1 MGLESEL
8 MTTKKA
14 AELWGITARR
24 VQILCNKGLVEGAIK
39 MDRTWII
46 PKSSAKP
53 VDGRTKVAK
62 RSKSREAGTYE
73 PY

>member
-8 MTTKKA
+8 MTTKMA
-14 AELWGITARR
+14 AELWGITTRR

-46 PKSSAKP
+46 PINSMKP
-53 VDGRTKVAK
+53 VDGRTKAAK
-62 RSKSREAGTYE
+62 HHKKRESTL
-73 PY
+73 